1 MIYCFSV
8 CNGLKFGEKELI
20 LTHIWCSDCRHYSS
34 RWWAERMSTTPS
46 SKRGT
51 TGAKC
56 TQKIS
61 ARSSS
66 FVSHLVYIVWAI
78 FRLND
83 QCQFLCHP
91 SLQKIIPVV
100 VWKMVVC
107 CEKVQKQIPSPF
119 KVLKFAP
126 LFYCT
131 IHEWVKHS
139 ALWKHA
145 SCPYAACFCCW
156 LTAVLSSV
164 KIECVYLT
172 AHHGL
177 GFEYSFC
184 IAITRLEHQFGF
196 EGKVH
201 GQSERYS
208 SHGFCQ
214 WSTASGQVPRTSDGT
229 GRWYWLMVP
238 CWVECWVQLS
248 QWQDAKLMLTHAY
261 GKREPLFRVLRV
273 QELCESRGGR
283 HGLPVPNKPTASV
296 DVKQHSAM

>member
-20 LTHIWCSDCRHYSS
+20 LTNVWCSDCRHYSS

-66 FVSHLVYIVWAI
+66 FVSHLVYIVGVI

-83 QCQFLCHP
+83 QCQFLCHH
-91 SLQKIIPVV
+91 SLQKVIPVV
-100 VWKMVVC
+100 VRKVVVSW
-107 CEKVQKQIPSPF
+107 EKVRKQVPSPF
-119 KVLKFAP
+119 KVLKLAL
-126 LFYCT
+126 LFCC
-131 IHEWVKHS
+131 ILHEWVKRS
-139 ALWKHA
+139 AFWKLA

-156 LTAVLSSV
+156 QQLCWVPW

-177 GFEYSFC
+177 GFEYFSFC
-184 IAITRLEHQFGF
+184 TAVTRLEHRVGF

-214 WSTASGQVPRTSDGT
+214 SSTASGQVPRTSDGT
-229 GRWYWLMVP
+229 SLW
-238 CWVECWVQLS
+238 C
-248 QWQDAKLMLTHAY
+248 
-261 GKREPLFRVLRV
+261 RV
-273 QELCESRGGR
+273 G
-283 HGLPVPNKPTASV
+283 
-296 DVKQHSAM
+296 